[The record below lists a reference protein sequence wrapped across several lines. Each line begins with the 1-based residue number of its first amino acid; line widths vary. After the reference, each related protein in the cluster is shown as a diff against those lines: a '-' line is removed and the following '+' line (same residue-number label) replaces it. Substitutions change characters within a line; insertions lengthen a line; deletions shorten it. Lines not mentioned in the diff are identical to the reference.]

1 MTRRETNGV
10 WNMRGERAGGARR
23 LPVMAAAWGLAIG
36 TASLGTV
43 LVSPL
48 AGAAVVAVAAGFAVA
63 GEPPIALPTDD
74 LQRHISVARR
84 RREPAD
90 VVIIT
95 LPGAGR
101 ADVAALLRSLRL
113 TDSTSVQLVG
123 DSLEIQMGLA
133 QAGLDRDGF
142 VRRIATELTRPAQ
155 FGWATFPEDGLTVDA
170 VLGTARH
177 RALEAAAAGPRSAGA
192 HVAASGTGLPP
203 SLASGAEP

>member
-1 MTRRETNGV
+1 
-10 WNMRGERAGGARR
+10 
-23 LPVMAAAWGLAIG
+23 MAAAWGLAIG

-63 GEPPIALPTDD
+63 AEPPIALPTDD
-74 LQRHISVARR
+74 LQRHLSVARR

-133 QAGLDRDGF
+133 QADLDRDGF
-142 VRRIATELTRPAQ
+142 ERRIATELRRPAQ

-177 RALEAAAAGPRSAGA
+177 RALEAAGRRSAGA